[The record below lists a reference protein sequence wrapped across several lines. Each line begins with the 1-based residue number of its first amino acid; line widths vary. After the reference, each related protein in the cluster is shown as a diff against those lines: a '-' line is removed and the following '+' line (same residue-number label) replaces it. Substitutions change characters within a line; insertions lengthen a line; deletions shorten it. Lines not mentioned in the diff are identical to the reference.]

1 MTTSTIIYCA
11 MAFGVG
17 TFLGLIIELMVDN
30 ALLHRLE
37 LINEKLEMENEK
49 LESDNNILRSM
60 VVNQRSYEFNKSL
73 ISLMDSEFD
82 GDYKPEEEYVQEE
95 NNLFKPF

>member
-60 VVNQRSYEFNKSL
+60 VVSQRSYEFNRSL
-73 ISLMDSEFD
+73 IDLEFD
-82 GDYKPEEEYVQEE
+82 RDYKPEESEHIQEK